1 MTRLL
6 AQLKSSKA
14 PGHDNFPPRFLKD
27 GITIIGE
34 PLTHIINLSL
44 RTAVVPGKMKIAK
57 VVPLF
62 KSGSITSVEN
72 YRPMSVLS
80 ALSKIFE
87 RTVYDQLSNYL
98 EHNNLLTT
106 SQFGFRKRYNTELA
120 VTLFTDHI
128 RQSMD
133 QGKLTGAVF
142 IDLQKA
148 FDTVEHSILLSK
160 LPFYG
165 IKGTELLWIKS
176 HLSNRYQFVQ
186 CGTAKSEYRLVKYRV
201 PQGSILGPLLFLIHI
216 NDLTKSVKNCNI
228 QIYADD
234 TVISFSHKNVNVIE
248 ETLTAEMTSIG
259 KWLDNNR
266 LIINLKKGKTESM
279 LFGTAKRLY
288 SQSDLKV
295 SLKENF
301 INFVSGYKYLGVTLD
316 PSLNMSD
323 HLHKTLKNVLVRV
336 RLLKR
341 MRLSLSSFAAES
353 VYKAIVLS
361 KILYCSTP
369 FLMVSDTMANK
380 FERLQRRA
388 IKIIYNQPKSC
399 KECGLMTIQNQK
411 KFKASMI
418 IFKCLQRTIPNFASY
433 IDKVDHT
440 YYTRGNSS
448 TLRLPK
454 IRTEAASKSFKFQGP
469 SCYNEVPINIRK
481 LNSLVLFK
489 HQLKEH
495 LLSN

>member
-27 GITIIGE
+27 GTTIIGE

-57 VVPLF
+57 FVPLF
-62 KSGSITSVEN
+62 KSGSKTSVEN
-72 YRPMSVLS
+72 YRPISVLP

-165 IKGTELLWIKS
+165 IKGTKLLWIKS
-176 HLSNRYQFVQ
+176 YPSNRYQFVQ
-186 CGTAKSEYRLVKYRV
+186 CGTAKSESRLVKYGV

-228 QIYADD
+228 QIYTDD
-234 TVISFSHKNVNVIE
+234 TVISFSHKNLNVIE

-259 KWLDNNR
+259 KW
-266 LIINLKKGKTESM
+266 
-279 LFGTAKRLY
+279 
-288 SQSDLKV
+288 
-295 SLKENF
+295 
-301 INFVSGYKYLGVTLD
+301 
-316 PSLNMSD
+316 
-323 HLHKTLKNVLVRV
+323 
-336 RLLKR
+336 
-341 MRLSLSSFAAES
+341 
-353 VYKAIVLS
+353 
-361 KILYCSTP
+361 
-369 FLMVSDTMANK
+369 
-380 FERLQRRA
+380 
-388 IKIIYNQPKSC
+388 
-399 KECGLMTIQNQK
+399 
-411 KFKASMI
+411 
-418 IFKCLQRTIPNFASY
+418 
-433 IDKVDHT
+433 
-440 YYTRGNSS
+440 
-448 TLRLPK
+448 
-454 IRTEAASKSFKFQGP
+454 
-469 SCYNEVPINIRK
+469 
-481 LNSLVLFK
+481 
-489 HQLKEH
+489 
-495 LLSN
+495 